1 MYSGEDMIII
11 IVWRPQTTRE
21 KARKPVGICGVS
33 SGAWGGTRICEQFAP
48 GLPGLPPGSPPLKA
62 VHFLKVQEIFDEEGR
77 LLVR

>member
-33 SGAWGGTRICEQFAP
+33 SGAWGGTRMVEQLRQVCLAFHLGP
-48 GLPGLPPGSPPLKA
+48 HL
-62 VHFLKVQEIFDEEGR
+62 
-77 LLVR
+77 